1 MNYLIT
7 VKKMKMENKLKI
19 QIWSDIMCPYCYIGK
34 RRIEGALAQFPHAAN
49 VEIEWKS
56 FQLDASFIAS
66 ENDNMVEHLA
76 SKYGKDKVWAQEMM
90 DSMTQNAKNSGLDFH
105 FEKAIM
111 ANSFNAHRLLHLAK
125 RHQLSDTLEELLF
138 KAYLTDGKNIN
149 DLDTLTQ
156 LAIEAGLDK
165 TEIETLLHSDTYAEA
180 VKKDI
185 DMAQNLGVQGVPFF
199 VFDNK
204 YAVSGAQ
211 HVETFVKTLEKA
223 WEEGNFDSKITV
235 LNSNNENSCDIDGCN

>member
-1 MNYLIT
+1 MISKIKNY
-7 VKKMKMENKLKI
+7 KMKMENKLKI

-34 RRIEGALAQFPHAAN
+34 RRIEGALAEFPHAAN

-66 ENDNMVEHLA
+66 EADNMVEHLA
-76 SKYGKDKVWAQEMM
+76 EKYRKDKAWAQEMM

-125 RHQLSDTLEELLF
+125 KHNKSNELEELLF

-149 DLDTLTQ
+149 NLDTLSE
-156 LAIEAGLDK
+156 LGIEAGLDK
-165 TEIETLLHSDTYAEA
+165 NEIETVLHSDAYAEA
-180 VKKDI
+180 VKQDI
-185 DMAQNLGVQGVPFF
+185 EMAHNVGVQGVPFF

-211 HVETFVKTLEKA
+211 HVETFVKTLEKV
-223 WEEGNFDSKITV
+223 WEEGDFKPTV
-235 LNSNNENSCDIDGCN
+235 TLIETNDGSSCGIDGCD